1 MEIPMRPILAL
12 PLLLALVACGTPQE
26 QCIARETRD
35 LRVVER
41 LITETTGNLQ
51 RGYALE
57 EITITNTVWV
67 DCTPH
72 VKKGDPAPEQKLC
85 LDDEEET
92 ITRPK
97 AIDLAA
103 EQRTLD
109 SLLVKRR
116 DLARAAERVIAACK
130 EAYPEE

>member
-1 MEIPMRPILAL
+1 MEIPMRPILVF
-12 PLLLALVACGTPQE
+12 PLLFALATCGTPQE

-41 LITETTGNLQ
+41 LIAETEGNLQ

-57 EITITNTVWV
+57 EVVIERTVWV
-67 DCTPH
+67 DCTPR
-72 VKKGDPAPEQKLC
+72 VKKGDPAPERKLC
-85 LDDEEET
+85 LDDESET

-116 DLARAAERVIAACK
+116 DLQRGAERVIAACK
-130 EAYPEE
+130 AAYPEE

>member
-1 MEIPMRPILAL
+1 MRPILAL
-12 PLLLALVACGTPQE
+12 PLLIALTACGTPQE

-35 LRVVER
+35 LRVVDR
-41 LITETTGNLQ
+41 LITETQGNLQ

-67 DCTPH
+67 DCTPR
-72 VKKGDPAPEQKLC
+72 VIKGDPVPERKLC
-85 LDDEEET
+85 LEDESET

-116 DLARAAERVIAACK
+116 DLARAAERVIVACK
-130 EAYPEE
+130 EAYPTE

>member
-1 MEIPMRPILAL
+1 MRRALAL
-12 PLLLALVACGTPQE
+12 PVMLALVACGTPQE

-41 LITETTGNLQ
+41 LIKETSGNLQ

-57 EITITNTVWV
+57 EVTVSETVWV
-67 DCTPH
+67 DCTPR
-72 VKKGDPAPEQKLC
+72 VKEGAPAPERKLC
-85 LDDEEET
+85 LDEVSDT
-92 ITRPK
+92 ITQPK

-109 SLLVKRR
+109 SLLVKQR
-116 DLARAAERVIAACK
+116 DLSRAAERVVAACK